1 MRTTRWQRWSG
12 LLFVTPW
19 LITFLWFTLGPFI
32 ASIYLSFTNYRF
44 IGLPEWVGMNNY
56 VRLFTDDAKFIRSV
70 INTLYYT
77 AVHVPGIMIMAF
89 FVAIL
94 LNQKVKG
101 QPIYRTAFY
110 LPSVTAGV
118 ATAYLW
124 ILLLQPNGLVNQFLG
139 LVGIDGPNWLTSST
153 WAMPALIL
161 MSFWGLGTTMIIY
174 LAALQGI
181 PQHLYEAASVDGAGV
196 IRKMWH
202 VTVPMMTPAIF
213 LTAVLQIIGSW
224 QVFTQALI
232 VTNGGPRDSTLFI
245 LLHLY
250 RTGFEYFQMGYAS
263 AIAWVLFV
271 IILVFTILQFG
282 VARRWVYYE
291 GSTER

>member
-12 LLFVTPW
+12 LLFITPW

-32 ASIYLSFTNYRF
+32 ASIFLSFTNYRF
-44 IGLPEWVGMNNY
+44 IGLPTWIGLDNY
-56 VRLFTDDAKFIRSV
+56 VRLFTDDPKFIRSI

-77 AVHVPGIMIMAF
+77 AVHVPGIMVMAF

-271 IILVFTILQFG
+271 IILIFTIIQFG
-282 VARRWVYYE
+282 IARRWVYYE
-291 GSTER
+291 GATER

>member
-12 LLFVTPW
+12 LLFIAPW

-32 ASIYLSFTNYRF
+32 ASIFLSFTNYRF
-44 IGLPEWVGMNNY
+44 IGLPTWIGLDNY

-271 IILVFTILQFG
+271 IILIFTIIQFG
-282 VARRWVYYE
+282 IARRWVYYE

>member
-1 MRTTRWQRWSG
+1 MD
-12 LLFVTPW
+12 
-19 LITFLWFTLGPFI
+19 
-32 ASIYLSFTNYRF
+32 
-44 IGLPEWVGMNNY
+44 NY
-56 VRLFTDDAKFIRSV
+56 VRLFTDDPKFIRSV

-77 AVHVPGIMIMAF
+77 AVHVPGIMVMAF

-282 VARRWVYYE
+282 IARRWVYYE
-291 GSTER
+291 GATER

>member
-1 MRTTRWQRWSG
+1 M
-12 LLFVTPW
+12 LFVTPW

-291 GSTER
+291 GSAER

>member
-12 LLFVTPW
+12 LLFITPW

-32 ASIYLSFTNYRF
+32 ASIFLSFTNYRF
-44 IGLPEWVGMNNY
+44 IGLPTWIGLDNY
-56 VRLFTDDAKFIRSV
+56 VRLFTDDPKFIRSI

-271 IILVFTILQFG
+271 IILVFTIIQFG
-282 VARRWVYYE
+282 IARRWVYYE

>member
-12 LLFVTPW
+12 LLFIAPW

-44 IGLPEWVGMNNY
+44 IGLPEWVGLNNY
-56 VRLFTDDAKFIRSV
+56 VRLFTDDAKFIRSI

-77 AVHVPGIMIMAF
+77 AVHVPGIMVMAF

-139 LVGIDGPNWLTSST
+139 IVGIDGPNWLTSST

-282 VARRWVYYE
+282 IARRWVYYE
-291 GSTER
+291 GATER

>member
-1 MRTTRWQRWSG
+1 MRTTRWQCWSG
-12 LLFVTPW
+12 LLFIAPW

-32 ASIYLSFTNYRF
+32 ASIFLSFTNYRF
-44 IGLPEWVGMNNY
+44 IGLPTWVGLDNY
-56 VRLFTDDAKFIRSV
+56 VRLFTDDAKFIRSI

-139 LVGIDGPNWLTSST
+139 IVGIDGPNWLTSST

-271 IILVFTILQFG
+271 IILVFTVIQFG

-291 GSTER
+291 GATER

>member
-12 LLFVTPW
+12 LLFIAPW
-19 LITFLWFTLGPFI
+19 LITFIWFTLGPFI
-32 ASIYLSFTNYRF
+32 ASIILSLTNYRF
-44 IGLPEWVGMNNY
+44 IGLPTWVGLDNY
-56 VRLFTDDAKFIRSV
+56 VRLFTDDPKFIRSV

-196 IRKMWH
+196 VRKMWH

-282 VARRWVYYE
+282 IARRWVYYE
-291 GSTER
+291 GATER

>member
-12 LLFVTPW
+12 LLFIAPW
-19 LITFLWFTLGPFI
+19 LITFIWFTLGPFI
-32 ASIYLSFTNYRF
+32 ASIILSLTNYRF
-44 IGLPEWVGMNNY
+44 IGLPTWVGLDNY
-56 VRLFTDDAKFIRSV
+56 VRLFTDDPKFIRSV

-282 VARRWVYYE
+282 IARRWVYYE
-291 GSTER
+291 GATER

>member
-1 MRTTRWQRWSG
+1 LRTTRWQRWSG
-12 LLFVTPW
+12 LLFIAPW

-32 ASIYLSFTNYRF
+32 ASIFLSFTNYRF
-44 IGLPEWVGMNNY
+44 IGLPTWIGLDNY
-56 VRLFTDDAKFIRSV
+56 VRLFTDDAKFIRSI

-139 LVGIDGPNWLTSST
+139 IVGIDGPNWLTSST

-271 IILVFTILQFG
+271 IILIFTIIQFG
-282 VARRWVYYE
+282 IARRWVYYE

>member
-12 LLFVTPW
+12 LLFIMPW

-44 IGLPEWVGMNNY
+44 IGLPTWIGFQNY
-56 VRLFTDDAKFIRSV
+56 ANLFGDDPKFIRSI

-77 AVHVPGIMIMAF
+77 GVHVPGVMLLAF
-89 FVAIL
+89 FVALL

-124 ILLLQPNGLVNQFLG
+124 ILLLQPNGLINQFLG
-139 LVGIDGPNWLTSST
+139 IVGIDGPTWLTSST

-196 IRKMWH
+196 VRKMWH

-263 AIAWVLFV
+263 AIAWVLFM
-271 IILVFTILQFG
+271 IILVFTIIQFT

-291 GSTER
+291 GATER

>member
-12 LLFVTPW
+12 LLFIAPW

-32 ASIYLSFTNYRF
+32 ASLFLSFTNYRF
-44 IGLPEWVGMNNY
+44 IGLPTWVGLDNY
-56 VRLFTDDAKFIRSV
+56 VRLFTDDDKFIRSI
-70 INTLYYT
+70 INTLYYIV
-77 AVHVPGIMIMAF
+77 VHVPGIMIMSF
-89 FVAIL
+89 FVALL

-139 LVGIDGPNWLTSST
+139 LVGIEGPRWLVSQT

-202 VTVPMMTPAIF
+202 VTIPMMTPAIF

-232 VTNGGPRDSTLFI
+232 VTNGGPRDATLFVI
-245 LLHLY
+245 LHLY

-271 IILVFTILQFG
+271 IILIFTVAQFSI
-282 VARRWVYYE
+282 ARRWVYYE
-291 GSTER
+291 GVADR

>member
-44 IGLPEWVGMNNY
+44 IGLPEWVGLNNY

-291 GSTER
+291 GSAER

>member
-12 LLFVTPW
+12 LLFIAPW

-44 IGLPEWVGMNNY
+44 IGLPSWVGLNNY
-56 VRLFTDDAKFIRSV
+56 VRLFTDDAKFVRSV

-196 IRKMWH
+196 LRKMWH

-271 IILVFTILQFG
+271 IILVFTVIQFG

-291 GSTER
+291 GATER

>member
-12 LLFVTPW
+12 LLFIMPW

-44 IGLPEWVGMNNY
+44 IGLPTWIGFQNY
-56 VRLFTDDAKFIRSV
+56 TNLFGDDPKFIRSI

-77 AVHVPGIMIMAF
+77 GVHVPGVMLLAF
-89 FVAIL
+89 FVALL

-124 ILLLQPNGLVNQFLG
+124 ILLLQPNGLINQFLG
-139 LVGIDGPNWLTSST
+139 IVGIDGPTWLTSST

-196 IRKMWH
+196 VRKMWH

-263 AIAWVLFV
+263 AIAWVLFM
-271 IILVFTILQFG
+271 IILVFTIIQFT

-291 GSTER
+291 GATER

>member
-12 LLFVTPW
+12 LLFIAPW

-32 ASIYLSFTNYRF
+32 ASIFLSFTNYRF
-44 IGLPEWVGMNNY
+44 IGLPEWVGADNY
-56 VRLFTDDAKFIRSV
+56 VRLFTDDPKFIRSI

-77 AVHVPGIMIMAF
+77 AVHVPGIMVMAF

-139 LVGIDGPNWLTSST
+139 IVGIDGPNWLTSST

-271 IILVFTILQFG
+271 IILVFTVIQFG

-291 GSTER
+291 GSAER

>member
-12 LLFVTPW
+12 LLFIAPW

-44 IGLPEWVGMNNY
+44 IGFPEWVGFNNY
-56 VRLFTDDAKFIRSV
+56 VRLFTDDAKFIRSI

-77 AVHVPGIMIMAF
+77 AVHVPGIMVMAF

-94 LNQKVKG
+94 LNQKVRG

-124 ILLLQPNGLVNQFLG
+124 ILLLQPNGLINQFLG
-139 LVGIDGPNWLTSST
+139 IVGIDGPNWLTSST

-196 IRKMWH
+196 LRKMWH

-263 AIAWVLFV
+263 AIAWVLFM
-271 IILVFTILQFG
+271 IILLFTILQFG

>member
-12 LLFVTPW
+12 LLFIAPW

-44 IGLPEWVGMNNY
+44 IGFPEWVGFNNY
-56 VRLFTDDAKFIRSV
+56 VRLFTDDAKFIRSI

-77 AVHVPGIMIMAF
+77 AVHVPGIMVMAF

-94 LNQKVKG
+94 LNQKVRG

-124 ILLLQPNGLVNQFLG
+124 ILLLQPNGLINQFLG
-139 LVGIDGPNWLTSST
+139 IVGIDGPNWLTSST

-196 IRKMWH
+196 LRKMWH

-263 AIAWVLFV
+263 AIAWVLFM
-271 IILVFTILQFG
+271 IILLFTVLQFG

>member
-32 ASIYLSFTNYRF
+32 ASIFLSFTNYRF
-44 IGLPEWVGMNNY
+44 IGLPEWVGLNNY

>member
-12 LLFVTPW
+12 LLFIAPW

-32 ASIYLSFTNYRF
+32 ASIFLSFTNYRF
-44 IGLPEWVGMNNY
+44 IGLPEWVGLNNY
-56 VRLFTDDAKFIRSV
+56 VRLFTDDAKFIRSI

-94 LNQKVKG
+94 LNQKVRG

-124 ILLLQPNGLVNQFLG
+124 ILLLQPNGLINQFLG
-139 LVGIDGPNWLTSST
+139 IVGIDGPNWLTSST

-271 IILVFTILQFG
+271 IILVFTIIQFG
-282 VARRWVYYE
+282 VARRWVDDE

>member
-12 LLFVTPW
+12 LLFIAPW

-32 ASIYLSFTNYRF
+32 ASIFLSFTNYRF
-44 IGLPEWVGMNNY
+44 IGLPTWIGLDNY
-56 VRLFTDDAKFIRSV
+56 VRLFTDDAKFIRSI

-139 LVGIDGPNWLTSST
+139 IVGIDGPNWLTSST

-271 IILVFTILQFG
+271 IILIFTIIQFG
-282 VARRWVYYE
+282 IARRWVYYE

>member
-12 LLFVTPW
+12 LLFIAPW

-32 ASIYLSFTNYRF
+32 ASIFLSFTNYRF
-44 IGLPEWVGMNNY
+44 IGLPTWIGLDNY
-56 VRLFTDDAKFIRSV
+56 VRLFTDDAKFIRSI

-282 VARRWVYYE
+282 IARRWVYYE
-291 GSTER
+291 GATER

>member
-12 LLFVTPW
+12 LLFIMPW

-32 ASIYLSFTNYRF
+32 ASIFLSFTNYRF
-44 IGLPEWVGMNNY
+44 IGTPTWVGFQNY
-56 VRLFTDDAKFIRSV
+56 ANLFGDDPKFIRSI

-77 AVHVPGIMIMAF
+77 AVHVPGIMLLAF
-89 FVAIL
+89 FVALL

-124 ILLLQPNGLVNQFLG
+124 ILLLQPNGLINQFLG
-139 LVGIDGPNWLTSST
+139 IVGINGPTWLTSST

-196 IRKMWH
+196 VRKMWH

-263 AIAWVLFV
+263 AIAWVLFM
-271 IILVFTILQFG
+271 IILVFTVIQFG

>member
-12 LLFVTPW
+12 LLFIAPW

-32 ASIYLSFTNYRF
+32 ASIFLSFTNYRF
-44 IGLPEWVGMNNY
+44 IGLPTWIGLDNY
-56 VRLFTDDAKFIRSV
+56 VRLFTDDAKFIRSI

-271 IILVFTILQFG
+271 IILIFTIIQFG
-282 VARRWVYYE
+282 IARRWVYYE
-291 GSTER
+291 GATER

>member
-12 LLFVTPW
+12 LLFIMPW

-32 ASIYLSFTNYRF
+32 ASIFLSFTNYRF
-44 IGLPEWVGMNNY
+44 IGTPTWVGFQNY
-56 VRLFTDDAKFIRSV
+56 ANLFGDDPKFIRSI

-77 AVHVPGIMIMAF
+77 AVHVPGIMLLAF
-89 FVAIL
+89 FVALL

-124 ILLLQPNGLVNQFLG
+124 ILLLQPNGLINQFLG
-139 LVGIDGPNWLTSST
+139 IVGIDGPTWLTSST

-196 IRKMWH
+196 VRKMWH

-263 AIAWVLFV
+263 AIAWVLFM
-271 IILVFTILQFG
+271 IILVFTVIQFG

>member
-1 MRTTRWQRWSG
+1 MRTTTWQRWSG
-12 LLFVTPW
+12 ILFISPW
-19 LITFLWFTLGPFI
+19 LFTFVWFTLGPFI
-32 ASIYLSFTNYRF
+32 ASFLLSFTKYRF
-44 IGLPEWVGMNNY
+44 HDFPIWFGLNNY
-56 VRLFTDDAKFIRSV
+56 VNLFTDDSKFIRS
-70 INTLYYT
+70 IFNTFYYT
-77 AVHVPGIMIMAF
+77 AVHVPGSMFMAF

-94 LNQKVKG
+94 LNQKIKG
-101 QPIYRTAFY
+101 QPIFRTAFY
-110 LPSVTAGV
+110 LPSVTTGI
-118 ATAYLW
+118 ATAFLW
-124 ILLLQPNGLVNQFLG
+124 ILLLPPNGLINQGLG
-139 LVGIDGPNWLTSST
+139 LIGIAGPRWLTSQY

-161 MSFWGLGTTMIIY
+161 MSFWGLGTTLIIY

-181 PQHLYEAASVDGAGV
+181 PEHLYEAASIDGAGPW
-196 IRKMWH
+196 RKLWH

-232 VTNGGPRDSTLFI
+232 VTNGGPRDATLFV

-250 RTGFEYFQMGYAS
+250 RTGFEYYQMGYAS

-271 IILVFTILQFG
+271 IIMVFTLIQFT

-291 GSTER
+291 AS

>member
-1 MRTTRWQRWSG
+1 M
-12 LLFVTPW
+12 LFVTPW

-32 ASIYLSFTNYRF
+32 ASIFLSFTNYRF
-44 IGLPEWVGMNNY
+44 IGLPEWVGLNNY

>member
-1 MRTTRWQRWSG
+1 LRTTRWQRWSG
-12 LLFVTPW
+12 LLFIAPW

-32 ASIYLSFTNYRF
+32 ASIFLSFTNYRF
-44 IGLPEWVGMNNY
+44 IGLPTWIGLDNY
-56 VRLFTDDAKFIRSV
+56 VRLFTDDAKFIRSI

-94 LNQKVKG
+94 LHQKVKC
-101 QPIYRTAFY
+101 QPTHLTAFY

-139 LVGIDGPNWLTSST
+139 IVGIDGPNWLTSST

-271 IILVFTILQFG
+271 IILIFTIIQFG
-282 VARRWVYYE
+282 IARRWVYYE
-291 GSTER
+291 GATER

>member
-12 LLFVTPW
+12 LLFIMPW

-32 ASIYLSFTNYRF
+32 ASIFLSFTNYRF
-44 IGLPEWVGMNNY
+44 IGTPTWVGFQNY
-56 VRLFTDDAKFIRSV
+56 ANLFGDDPKFIRSI

-77 AVHVPGIMIMAF
+77 AVHVPGIMLLAF
-89 FVAIL
+89 FVALL

-101 QPIYRTAFY
+101 QAIYRTAFY

-124 ILLLQPNGLVNQFLG
+124 ILLLQPNGLINQFLG
-139 LVGIDGPNWLTSST
+139 IVGIDGPTWLTSST

-181 PQHLYEAASVDGAGV
+181 PQHLYEAASVDGAGIV
-196 IRKMWH
+196 RKMWH

-263 AIAWVLFV
+263 AIAWVLFM
-271 IILVFTILQFG
+271 IILVFTVIQFG

>member
-44 IGLPEWVGMNNY
+44 IGLPEWVGLNNY

>member
-12 LLFVTPW
+12 LLFITPW

-44 IGLPEWVGMNNY
+44 IGLPSWVGLDNY
-56 VRLFTDDAKFIRSV
+56 VRLFTDDAKFIRSI

-282 VARRWVYYE
+282 IARRWVYYE
-291 GSTER
+291 GATER

>member
-12 LLFVTPW
+12 LLFIAPW

-32 ASIYLSFTNYRF
+32 ASIFLSFTNYRF
-44 IGLPEWVGMNNY
+44 IGLPEWVGVNNY
-56 VRLFTDDAKFIRSV
+56 VRLFSDDPKFIRSI

-282 VARRWVYYE
+282 IARRWVYYE
-291 GSTER
+291 GATER

>member
-12 LLFVTPW
+12 LLFIAPW

-32 ASIYLSFTNYRF
+32 ASIFLSFTNYRF
-44 IGLPEWVGMNNY
+44 IGLPEWVGLNNY
-56 VRLFTDDAKFIRSV
+56 VRLFTDDAKFIRSI

-94 LNQKVKG
+94 LNQKVRG

-124 ILLLQPNGLVNQFLG
+124 ILLLQPNGLINQFLG

-271 IILVFTILQFG
+271 IILVFTIIQFG

>member
-1 MRTTRWQRWSG
+1 LRTTRWQRWSG
-12 LLFVTPW
+12 LLFIAPW
-19 LITFLWFTLGPFI
+19 LITFIWFTLGPFI
-32 ASIYLSFTNYRF
+32 ASIILSLTNYRF
-44 IGLPEWVGMNNY
+44 IGLPTWVGLDNY
-56 VRLFTDDAKFIRSV
+56 VRLFTDDPKFIRSV

-282 VARRWVYYE
+282 IARRWVYYE
-291 GSTER
+291 GATER

>member
-12 LLFVTPW
+12 LLFIMPW
-19 LITFLWFTLGPFI
+19 LITFLWFTLGPFV
-32 ASIYLSFTNYRF
+32 ASIFLSFTNYRF
-44 IGLPEWVGMNNY
+44 IGTPTWVGFQNY
-56 VRLFTDDAKFIRSV
+56 ANLFGDDPKFIRSI

-77 AVHVPGIMIMAF
+77 AVHVPGIMLLAF
-89 FVAIL
+89 FVALL

-124 ILLLQPNGLVNQFLG
+124 ILLLQPNGLINQFLG
-139 LVGIDGPNWLTSST
+139 IVGINGPTWLTSST

-196 IRKMWH
+196 VRKMWH

-263 AIAWVLFV
+263 AIAWVLFM
-271 IILVFTILQFG
+271 IILVFTVIQFG

>member
-12 LLFVTPW
+12 LLFITPW

-32 ASIYLSFTNYRF
+32 ASIFLSFTNYRF
-44 IGLPEWVGMNNY
+44 IGLPTWIGLDNY
-56 VRLFTDDAKFIRSV
+56 VRLFTDDPKFIRSI

-282 VARRWVYYE
+282 IARRWVYYE
-291 GSTER
+291 GATER

>member
-12 LLFVTPW
+12 LLFIAPW

-32 ASIYLSFTNYRF
+32 VSFYLSFTNYRF
-44 IGLPEWVGMNNY
+44 IGLPSWVGFDNY
-56 VRLFTDDAKFIRSV
+56 ARLFTDDAKFIRSI
-70 INTLYYT
+70 INTLYYIV
-77 AVHVPGIMIMAF
+77 VHVPGIMIMSF
-89 FVAIL
+89 FVALL
-94 LNQKVKG
+94 LNQNVRG

-139 LVGIDGPNWLTSST
+139 LVGIEGPRWLVSQT

-232 VTNGGPRDSTLFI
+232 VTNGGPRDATLFVI
-245 LLHLY
+245 LHLY

-271 IILVFTILQFG
+271 IILIFTVAQFSI
-282 VARRWVYYE
+282 ARRWVYYE
-291 GSTER
+291 GAADR

>member
-12 LLFVTPW
+12 LLFIMPW

-32 ASIYLSFTNYRF
+32 ASIFLSFTNYRF
-44 IGLPEWVGMNNY
+44 IGTPTWVGFQNY
-56 VRLFTDDAKFIRSV
+56 ANLFGDDPKFIRSI

-77 AVHVPGIMIMAF
+77 AVHVPGIMLLAF
-89 FVAIL
+89 FVALL

-124 ILLLQPNGLVNQFLG
+124 ILLLQPNGLINQFLG
-139 LVGIDGPNWLTSST
+139 IVGIDGPTWLTSST

-181 PQHLYEAASVDGAGV
+181 PQHLYEAASVDGAGIV
-196 IRKMWH
+196 RKMWH

-263 AIAWVLFV
+263 AIAWVLFM
-271 IILVFTILQFG
+271 IILVFTVIQFG